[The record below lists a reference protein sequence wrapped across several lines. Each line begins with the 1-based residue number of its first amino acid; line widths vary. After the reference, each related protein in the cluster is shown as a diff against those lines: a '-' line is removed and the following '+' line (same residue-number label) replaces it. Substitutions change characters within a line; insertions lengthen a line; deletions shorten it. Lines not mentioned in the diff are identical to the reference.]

1 MDLVAKSIQQG
12 ESNRIR
18 VEFDL
23 SGRLQSRC
31 QSGDL
36 LVTKLALITL
46 YYKFKQFTNILN
58 TYFTFKISPYS
69 SFRVSCI

>member
-12 ESNRIR
+12 SNRIR

-36 LVTKLALITL
+36 LVTKLALIML
-46 YYKFKQFTNILN
+46 YYKFKQLTNILN
-58 TYFTFKISPYS
+58 TYFTFKCCRILT
-69 SFRVSCI
+69 